1 MRVENTSICSYSVRV
16 KTLNQDKQMNHD
28 TISTMTLNHLSFP
41 TNDVIATAAFFEQQ
55 LGCSVT
61 PMGTS
66 RVLKRAGF
74 DIVLEDAKDHPIEW
88 PRNFHLGFE
97 LPNAEAVQLLYDQF
111 ASSGVTMKTEVVHHS
126 RGSRFFCEAP
136 GGLLFEINTR
146 ADADPEYRATFV
158 SQTTS
163 S

>member
-1 MRVENTSICSYSVRV
+1 MI
-16 KTLNQDKQMNHD
+16 
-28 TISTMTLNHLSFP
+28 LNHLSFP
-41 TNDVIATAAFFEQQ
+41 TNDVNATAAFFEQQ
-55 LGCSVT
+55 LGCQIT

-97 LPNAEAVQLLYDQF
+97 LPSAEAVRELYQQF
-111 ASSGVTMKTEVVHHS
+111 ESQGVAMKTEVFHHG

-146 ADADPEYRATFV
+146 ADADAQYRSI
-158 SQTTS
+158 SQARQPHKPKCWQRHRV
-163 S
+163 